1 MKNNYTDKKSRKN
14 AILFG
19 VLISSII
26 IAGIFL
32 VNPITSLV
40 TASLNQN
47 ANSII
52 EINKPGDQTPQLN
65 GSVNVFEKSHDAI
78 RNSINVSFADAA
90 KIAEDQFS
98 DNKNITILA
107 GELNVK
113 QGSLVYSF
121 TGIDQDTKTEYF
133 TYVDSGNG
141 LVLYQSEGMPISKPF
156 SHGYFGDY
164 DRFQGIFGGHAHGH
178 GWNAFGLGSWFNK
191 LTGSNSHNNTESN
204 HGWFSHNFHQRDL
217 SE

>member
-90 KIAEDQFS
+90 KIVQEQFNG
-98 DNKNITILA
+98 NKNITIQA
-107 GELNVK
+107 GALNVK
-113 QGSLVYSF
+113 QESLVFSF
-121 TGIDQDTKTEYF
+121 TVMDPNTKTRYY
-133 TYVDSGNG
+133 TYVDPGNG
-141 LVLYQSEGMPISKPF
+141 SILYKSEGMPISKLTG
-156 SHGYFGDY
+156 HGYFGDD
-164 DRFQGIFGGHAHGH
+164 DRFQRFYWGHHQGH
-178 GWNAFGLGSWFNK
+178 EWNGFGLGSWFNK
-191 LTGSNSHNNTESN
+191 LTGLSGHNNTIGIQE
-204 HGWFSHNFHQRDL
+204 WFSHNFHQGDL
-217 SE
+217 PE

>member
-52 EINKPGDQTPQLN
+52 EINKPGDQTLQLN

-78 RNSINVSFADAA
+78 RNSINVSFADAT
-90 KIAEDQFS
+90 KIAEDLFNG
-98 DNKNITILA
+98 NKNITMLA
-107 GELNVK
+107 GELIVK
-113 QGSLVYSF
+113 QGSLVYSI
-121 TGIDQDTKTEYF
+121 T
-133 TYVDSGNG
+133 
-141 LVLYQSEGMPISKPF
+141 
-156 SHGYFGDY
+156 
-164 DRFQGIFGGHAHGH
+164 
-178 GWNAFGLGSWFNK
+178 
-191 LTGSNSHNNTESN
+191 
-204 HGWFSHNFHQRDL
+204 
-217 SE
+217 